1 MHFYKIYK
9 LIIFCLL
16 RMKSYLKKKFPVY
29 NQNVINETSFRIQ
42 PYLIPVKMAAKLACI
57 KKRTCKK
64 TVFIDLFKVND
75 QNLPRTVCTA
85 RCKFVDPDSLLP
97 R

>member
-1 MHFYKIYK
+1 
-9 LIIFCLL
+9 
-16 RMKSYLKKKFPVY
+16 
-29 NQNVINETSFRIQ
+29 
-42 PYLIPVKMAAKLACI
+42 MAAKLACI

-97 R
+97 RWARSCRDILSDLKRWCLINHKNTKNYNPK